1 MMKKLTVLSATLA
14 CALIALPAHGKNVK
28 VDVAKS
34 TVLDLPERIVK
45 VSVADPSIADVAVP
59 TKQSLLI
66 NGKRSGMT
74 SLIVWTTKA
83 RRQYELTVNG
93 EAPPNR
99 QGVDLSLIKTALK
112 RALRQSSDDL
122 QVELVGNRV
131 MLSGHVPEAAMAER
145 AGKVASGFA
154 ENVINLVQVQNADQV
169 EVDVQVVEMRRE
181 QGHDLGAKWGSLR
194 IMPNGEAVFMGDV
207 MTFAE
212 TNPGN
217 TVTFRQFDRLAAQL
231 QLMVREGHAKVLAKP
246 KLVAANGGKAS
257 FLVGGEIPI
266 PVSQQLGQVTITWKD
281 YGVKLNVAPTAR
293 SDGRIAMRVAP
304 EVSALDY
311 TNAIKING
319 FLIPALTTRSAETDV
334 ILAPGEGLAIGGLLH
349 NSEAQNVEKLP
360 LLGDIP
366 ILGNLFKSTQFQK
379 QETELTILVSP
390 RLIRPTAA
398 GVQTGAKP

>member
-1 MMKKLTVLSATLA
+1 MLKKMTVLSASLTI
-14 CALIALPAHGKNVK
+14 ALIALPAHGKSLNVT
-28 VDVAKS
+28 VAKS

-45 VSVADPSIADVAVP
+45 VSVADPAIADVAVP

-74 SLIVWTTKA
+74 SLIVWTAKS
-83 RRQYELTVNG
+83 RFQYDLIVSG
-93 EAPPNR
+93 DPPQSR
-99 QGVDLSLIKTALK
+99 QGVDVSLIKTALQ
-112 RALRQSSDDL
+112 RTLRQASDGVH
-122 QVELVGNRV
+122 VELIGNRV
-131 MLSGHVPEAAMAER
+131 LLSGHVPDPAMLEK

-154 ENVINLVQVQNADQV
+154 ENVINLVQVQNVAQV
-169 EVDVQVVEMRRE
+169 EVDVQVVEIRRE
-181 QGHDLGAKWGSLR
+181 QGHDLGTKWGSLR
-194 IMPNGEAVFMGDV
+194 IAPNGEAIFMKDL

-212 TNPGN
+212 AAPGQ

-266 PVSQQLGQVTITWKD
+266 PISQQLGQVTVTWKD

-293 SDGRIAMRVAP
+293 NDGRIALKVAP

-334 ILAPGEGLAIGGLLH
+334 LLAPGEGLAIGGLIH
-349 NSEAQNVEKLP
+349 NTEVQNLEKLP

-390 RLIRPTAA
+390 RLISPTA
-398 GVQTGAKP
+398 VQPQLGAKP

>member
-1 MMKKLTVLSATLA
+1 MKKLTVLSVTLA
-14 CALIALPAHGKNVK
+14 CALIALPAHGQNVK

-34 TVLDLPERIVK
+34 TVLDLPDRIVK
-45 VSVADPSIADVAVP
+45 VSIADPSIADVAVP

-83 RRQYELTVNG
+83 RRQYELTVAG
-93 EAPPNR
+93 EPLPNR

-112 RALRQSSDDL
+112 RALRQNSDDL

-131 MLSGHVPEAAMAER
+131 MLSGYVPEASLAER

-169 EVDVQVVEMRRE
+169 EVDVQVVELRRE

-194 IMPNGEAVFMGDV
+194 IAPNGEAVFMGDL

-212 TNPGN
+212 TSPGN

-390 RLIRPTAA
+390 RLISPTAA
-398 GVQTGAKP
+398 GVQSGAKP